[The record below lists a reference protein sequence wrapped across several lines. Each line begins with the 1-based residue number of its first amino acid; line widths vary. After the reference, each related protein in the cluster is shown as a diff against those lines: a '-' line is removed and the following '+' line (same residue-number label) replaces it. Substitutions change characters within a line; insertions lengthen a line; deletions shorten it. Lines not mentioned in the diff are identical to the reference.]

1 MSRQVSVADLARR
14 VRESVPALGDVRL
27 VCVDGPAG
35 SGKTTLA
42 GRLAEALDHA
52 PVLHLDDLYEGWSGL
67 DGDLA
72 PRLRAQVLDPLAQG
86 RAGRYQRYDWVGERF
101 AEWVDV
107 PVPTAL
113 VVEGCGSAQRAVARD
128 AVLTLF
134 VEAPADVRLE
144 RGLDRDGA
152 SSRDHWLRWMGLEA
166 VHFARERTRER
177 ADVVVDGTLPLLP

>member
-1 MSRQVSVADLARR
+1 PRARGVLARDRRRRVARPPGRAVPRRARDRRCLRARVRGARDRPRGPVRRRPRGDLAAPGAARARRAHGRRLAAVALRGRRYGARARGGAARAGALASGRAAEVDDGVSRQVSVADLARR

-72 PRLRAQVLDPLAQG
+72 PRLRAQVLD
-86 RAGRYQRYDWVGERF
+86 
-101 AEWVDV
+101 
-107 PVPTAL
+107 
-113 VVEGCGSAQRAVARD
+113 
-128 AVLTLF
+128 
-134 VEAPADVRLE
+134 
-144 RGLDRDGA
+144 
-152 SSRDHWLRWMGLEA
+152 
-166 VHFARERTRER
+166 
-177 ADVVVDGTLPLLP
+177 